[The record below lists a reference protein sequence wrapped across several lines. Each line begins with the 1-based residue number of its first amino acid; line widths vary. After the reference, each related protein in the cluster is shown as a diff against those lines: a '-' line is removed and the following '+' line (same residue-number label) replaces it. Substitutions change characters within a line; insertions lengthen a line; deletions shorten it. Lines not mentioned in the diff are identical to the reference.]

1 MFQEI
6 YPHILNIQHK
16 NRQPLPN
23 DYLLIYKDDKV
34 LIYEEG
40 EAVFPTISK
49 AVQLYNIDTGNLIY
63 LLDIDDTSFFLLQ
76 DNLSETEKLTYQDIR
91 TFRTRQPSWICFG
104 GATAMHLA
112 RWYEN
117 NRFCGKC
124 THSMNHKTDERAL
137 YCPEC
142 GLVIYPR
149 INPVVMVAVVDNDRL
164 LLTKYANSNYKGYS
178 LVAGFMEIG
187 ETLEDTVKREV
198 MEEVGLKVKNIRY
211 FKSQPWAFSESVLVG
226 FFVDVD
232 GNPEPVVDGIEL
244 SEATWFPRSELPA
257 DGSNFSL
264 TWEMIDWFRQ
274 GKVKM
279 GINRKT
285 L

>member
-16 NRQPLPN
+16 NNQPLPD
-23 DYLLIYKDDKV
+23 DYLLIYKDNKV

-40 EAVFPTISK
+40 ETVFPTISK
-49 AVQLYNIDTGNLIY
+49 AVQLYNTDIGKLIY
-63 LLDIDDTSFFLLQ
+63 LLDIDNTSFFLLHE
-76 DNLSETEKLTYQDIR
+76 DLPETEGLTYQDIR
-91 TFRTRQPSWICFG
+91 TFRTRQPSWLCFG

-117 NRFCGKC
+117 NQFCGKC
-124 THSMNHKTDERAL
+124 AHVMSQKNDERAL

-142 GLVIYPR
+142 GLVVYPR
-149 INPVVMVAVVDNDRL
+149 INPVVMVAVINNDQL
-164 LLTKYANSNYKGYS
+164 LLTKYAQSNYKGYS

-232 GNPEPVVDGIEL
+232 GNTEPVVDGVEL
-244 SEATWFPRSELPA
+244 SEAIWFSREELPV
-257 DGSNFSL
+257 DGSAFSL
-264 TWEMIDWFRQ
+264 TWEMIEWFRK

-279 GINRKT
+279 GVNRKV